1 MFWQLPLPSSVCKTQ
16 ECHIFL
22 KINFITAFIQIY
34 NSMDLPFSFFL
45 VLVSIEKI
53 QLFRQ
58 RLSLL
63 SVKANTKGKSPCDER
78 PLTSI
83 KEPLV
88 TITLNNT
95 VLSTLSCKLLHFC
108 KRTFLERAYIEILKT
123 VFDNILKHLKIHQ
136 KYGQYSATRHFFNF
150 LLAVWKCGQ
159 AQSLVFDMVPLQTEW
174 SRFEPW
180 PGTTCCVLG

>member
-1 MFWQLPLPSSVCKTQ
+1 MQKIDPKCNTTLLSFTDIFRQLPLPSSVCKTQ
-16 ECHIFL
+16 EFHAFL

-34 NSMDLPFSFFL
+34 NSIDLPFSFFL

-63 SVKANTKGKSPCDER
+63 SVKANTKRKSPRDER

-83 KEPLV
+83 KELLV
-88 TITLNNT
+88 TITHNNT
-95 VLSTLSCKLLHFC
+95 VLLTLSCKLLHFC

-123 VFDNILKHLKIHQ
+123 VFDHILKHLKVHQ
-136 KYGQYSATRHFFNF
+136 KYRHSATRHFFNF

-159 AQSLVFDMVPLQTEW
+159 A
-174 SRFEPW
+174 
-180 PGTTCCVLG
+180 